1 MEQQKTADQEI
12 NTINA
17 VDELLLPSTM
27 EGILIV
33 WFYLNNKMAI
43 PNELKNC
50 VISYSNQQTCI
61 DYIASNKTNIIF
73 LITSNSS
80 ATSILPDIHD
90 MRQLD
95 SIFLYTNE
103 QKDNSENLLGKYSKI
118 IESFSQ
124 TELLLESIKEN
135 IKLAVQ
141 QSESFKFY
149 DQNQKS
155 TRDLSNESGTFL
167 WLKVFRDIF
176 VEIPLDKNAKTDMI
190 CKLKECYRN
199 NNKQLKLI
207 DEFDRTYQAEDALR
221 WYTSQP
227 FIYKQVNRAL
237 RTEDIEQLHQFRYF
251 IAGLCSNITKEHQYI
266 RELVDNI
273 KLYRGFVMSTTEFE
287 KFKKH
292 VGKLVSI
299 NGFLSTSRAKDVAK
313 VFAGKP
319 VHNKRSVLFEIECD
333 VDHLQDAI
341 IFADIARFSKHPD
354 EQEVLF
360 DLGPTFEILCIDEYE
375 PDCWLV
381 KLKAVDA
388 GEKISKEYLETNRKE
403 FNGESSA
410 IAYASLLA
418 QIGNFQKALNFYKQL
433 LQNSKDEDDARIH
446 FGIGTVYFS
455 IRDFDKAIEN
465 LTYAYRLMINA

>member
-221 WYTSQP
+221 
-227 FIYKQVNRAL
+227 
-237 RTEDIEQLHQFRYF
+237 
-251 IAGLCSNITKEHQYI
+251 
-266 RELVDNI
+266 
-273 KLYRGFVMSTTEFE
+273 
-287 KFKKH
+287 
-292 VGKLVSI
+292 
-299 NGFLSTSRAKDVAK
+299 
-313 VFAGKP
+313 
-319 VHNKRSVLFEIECD
+319 
-333 VDHLQDAI
+333 
-341 IFADIARFSKHPD
+341 
-354 EQEVLF
+354 
-360 DLGPTFEILCIDEYE
+360 
-375 PDCWLV
+375 
-381 KLKAVDA
+381 
-388 GEKISKEYLETNRKE
+388 
-403 FNGESSA
+403 
-410 IAYASLLA
+410 
-418 QIGNFQKALNFYKQL
+418 
-433 LQNSKDEDDARIH
+433 
-446 FGIGTVYFS
+446 
-455 IRDFDKAIEN
+455 
-465 LTYAYRLMINA
+465 